1 MRESVQKDSYSNL
14 RHKEKELMKVTVKVS
29 RVSKVVKG
37 GKRFNFSALV
47 VVGDG
52 KGRCG
57 FGSGKAKEVASAVK
71 KATDQASKN
80 IIRVPLKEGRT
91 FFHDIL
97 GKYGAGEVFIRSA
110 KKGKGVIAGGTMRA
124 IFDVMGVQDVVS
136 KILRSNNPHNVVRA
150 TFDAFKNME
159 TPRLVMKKR
168 DKKNNSDNLG
178 KILSGD
184 DS

>member
-1 MRESVQKDSYSNL
+1 MRENLQKERYSSNKY
-14 RHKEKELMKVTVKVS
+14 KEKELMKVTVKVS

-57 FGSGKAKEVASAVK
+57 FGSGKAKEVASAVR
-71 KATDQASKN
+71 KATDQASKHL
-80 IIRVPLKEGRT
+80 IRVPLKEGRT
-91 FFHDIL
+91 FFHDVL
-97 GKYGAGEVFIRSA
+97 GKYGAGEVCIRSA

-136 KILRSNNPHNVVRA
+136 KTLRSGNPHNVVRA
-150 TFDAFKNME
+150 TFEAFKGME
-159 TPRLVMKKR
+159 TPRVVSRKR
-168 DKKNNSDNLG
+168 DKKLEEIYG
-178 KILSGD
+178 EFLQGVEA
-184 DS
+184 